1 VKKKKGLKITLIV
14 VGVLVLL
21 YIIGS
26 FAVSS
31 IASKFSKATEGEVS
45 MYFDEYEVKTDN
57 LTSQVK
63 GTGEITSFNIQTLD
77 VSSYAKVKENY
88 VNDGDMVTKN
98 QKLLKINTEGY
109 VSDVKATMAGMFFKV
124 YNGMEISYQIF
135 DTTNVGVEINVNEKD
150 VASLSV
156 GQKAIVKIS
165 ALNKEVEGEV
175 TYVSKLPV
183 DGKFK
188 VRVKVEYFDELRF
201 GYGVNVKINIQEK
214 QNVMVIPYQ
223 TLYMDNDNKYYVIK
237 DEFKDEYYDSF
248 MYGTNFE
255 EEYRTYV
262 EVGTITNNK
271 VEIISG
277 LSVGDKIVEWTW

>member
-1 VKKKKGLKITLIV
+1 VKKKKGLKITLII

>member
-1 VKKKKGLKITLIV
+1 MKKNKCLKIILIIIV
-14 VGVLVLL
+14 ILVGLF
-21 YIIGS
+21 IIGS
-26 FAVSS
+26 IAISS
-31 IASKFSKATEGEVS
+31 IATKFNKALESDTS
-45 MYFDEYEVKTDN
+45 LYFDEYEVTTEN

-77 VSSYAKVKENY
+77 ISNYAKIKEIY

-98 QKLLKINTEGY
+98 QKLLKINNDGY
-109 VSDVKATMAGMFFKV
+109 ISNIKAPIAGMFFKV
-124 YNGMEISYQIF
+124 DNGIDTNYQIF
-135 DTTNVGVEINVNEKD
+135 DTTNIGVEISVTEKD
-150 VASLSV
+150 VANLST

-175 TYVSKLPV
+175 IYVSKLPV

-188 VRVKVEYFDELRF
+188 VKVKIEYFENLRF
-201 GYGVNVKINIQEK
+201 GYGVSVKINVDEK
-214 QNVMVIPYQ
+214 QNVMTIPYQ
-223 TLYMDNDNKYYVIK
+223 TLYIDNDNKYYVIK
-237 DEFKDEYYDSF
+237 EEFKNEYYNSYMNDIIF
-248 MYGTNFE
+248 DEKYK
-255 EEYRTYV
+255 TYV

>member
-1 VKKKKGLKITLIV
+1 MKKKKGLKITLII